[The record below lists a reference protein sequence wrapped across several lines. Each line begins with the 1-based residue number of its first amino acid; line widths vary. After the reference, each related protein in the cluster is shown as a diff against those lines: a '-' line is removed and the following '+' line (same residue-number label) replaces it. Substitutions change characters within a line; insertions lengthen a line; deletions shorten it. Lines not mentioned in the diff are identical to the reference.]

1 MSTEDTLGV
10 AALARILTEL
20 GQDEAPNVAALV
32 AKTGV
37 SRTTAFEIVRR
48 LTAAGLA
55 RRDIDGTVA
64 AGPSA
69 IALGFAAFRIAA
81 LAGPA
86 ETLLSWLHERGDAF
100 VELIAGETVLVTFGK
115 RQSDTALVAPIRDGD
130 GDGETRAHL
139 RMAWRVH
146 TGQGERQRISA
157 DFERVRISLELYL
170 ANEETVV

>member
-20 GQDEAPNVAALV
+20 GKDEAPSVATLV

-86 ETLLSWLHERGDAF
+86 ETLLSWLHERSDAF
-100 VELIAGETVLVTFGK
+100 VELVAGETVLVTFGK
-115 RQSDTALVAPIRDGD
+115 RQSDIALAVPIRDG
-130 GDGETRAHL
+130 GGETRAHL

-146 TGQGERQRISA
+146 TSQGERQRISA

-170 ANEETVV
+170 ANEESIV